1 MVYSNIR
8 RMSLIPGVS
17 HFLLGGT
24 DSTGQHLYDIFP
36 DGSITDVED
45 FVSSGSGS
53 VFAYGV
59 LENGYKNNMTEPEA
73 LDLAMRGLNAALQRD
88 SASGNGI
95 DVLVITKEGMKKLVD
110 KDVTPKVI

>member
-1 MVYSNIR
+1 
-8 RMSLIPGVS
+8 
-17 HFLLGGT
+17 
-24 DSTGQHLYDIFP
+24 
-36 DGSITDVED
+36 
-45 FVSSGSGS
+45 
-53 VFAYGV
+53 
-59 LENGYKNNMTEPEA
+59 MTEPEA